1 VCRPAYWLTVI
12 CVSVYGYRR
21 VMRRSLYTLH
31 YYLGVSLCVCLAV
44 SASIASQLPTI
55 PAKFCPLTHSGGQQH
70 PKLNYVL
77 NPTWRTAAI
86 WKKIKLS
93 YRRNRRSD
101 RNDILH
107 SDAQRR
113 SAPFQLENF
122 ILNINPRC
130 RTTAILTKIKMA
142 VTVQPLQLSR

>member
-1 VCRPAYWLTVI
+1 MCVCVWVSTCYASVSLHSTLLSW
-12 CVSVYGYRR
+12 CVSVCLSGSFCFYRI
-21 VMRRSLYTLH
+21 
-31 YYLGVSLCVCLAV
+31 
-44 SASIASQLPTI
+44 SIAYNSGKILPTDTQWRS
-55 PAKFCPLTHSGGQQH
+55 ATSQV
-70 PKLNYVL
+70 KLCLESDMANGSHL
-77 NPTWRTAAI
+77 E
-86 WKKIKLS
+86 KKIKLS